1 MTARVMITICI
12 FLYAAGV
19 PYLEVN
25 ETHVFNMEWP
35 AHARLH
41 NFWQLITNSL
51 IGVSCL
57 WMVWTRNEIRLPVLM
72 STLVMGGFMLAYL
85 LRDIYQ
91 GSMKHTDGSEVM
103 VLGLVNIGVAAY
115 GLGLLLL
122 AAAFLLDAQSHHRGK
137 SRVSV

>member
-1 MTARVMITICI
+1 MTARLMITICI
-12 FLYAAGV
+12 LLYAAGV

-41 NFWQLITNSL
+41 NVWQLITNSL
-51 IGVSCL
+51 IGISCL
-57 WMVWTRNEIRLPVLM
+57 WMVWARNDIRLPALI

-85 LRDIYQ
+85 LRGFYH
-91 GSMKHTDGSEVM
+91 GSVKHADGTEIM

-122 AAAFLLDAQSHHRGK
+122 AVAFLLDARSK
-137 SRVSV
+137 SRDEAKTSS

>member
-12 FLYAAGV
+12 LLYAAGV

-35 AHARLH
+35 DHARLH
-41 NFWQLITNSL
+41 NVWQLITNSL

-57 WMVWTRNEIRLPVLM
+57 WMVWARNEIRLPVLM

-85 LRDIYQ
+85 LRGVYQ

-115 GLGLLLL
+115 GFGLLLL
-122 AAAFLLDAQSHHRGK
+122 AAAFLLDAQSRYRGG
-137 SRVSV
+137 SRASV